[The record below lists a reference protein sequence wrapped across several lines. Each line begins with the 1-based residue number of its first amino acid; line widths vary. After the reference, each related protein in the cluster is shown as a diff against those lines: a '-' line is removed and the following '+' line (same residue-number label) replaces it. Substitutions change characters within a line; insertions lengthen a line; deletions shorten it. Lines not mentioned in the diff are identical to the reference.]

1 VGHGVPSYPDGAH
14 VFLSTIDD
22 VGRSGQDSFP
32 SGRRGL
38 TRRPLHPYEGVGR
51 SHPQLPGATPGGRLL
66 TGDLLDFLEGCDRRP
81 RGPTR
86 EGRAR
91 QSSLA
96 GVRRGGAL
104 SQVSSVV
111 GPLLQGSGVKRDG
124 VLLEEVGR
132 FLHAGLL
139 GPFGRYPRPDCFV
152 PSYVI
157 SWFSYSGKPNL
168 GYLLPSSLIVAPD
181 PPRGCL
187 EPRGGGVPFPQWAH
201 RWRTQIVCP
210 LSCLWVCAS
219 APTRSSPRAS
229 ERIRDSLR
237 GFCGQLRFLDVTGCC
252 GVWSNGCA

>member
-1 VGHGVPSYPDGAH
+1 MGHGVPSYPDGAH
-14 VFLSTIDD
+14 VFLSTIDE

-38 TRRPLHPYEGVGR
+38 TRRPLRPYEGVGR
-51 SHPQLPGATPGGRLL
+51 SRPQLPGATPGGRLL

-81 RGPTR
+81 SGPTR

-111 GPLLQGSGVKRDG
+111 GPLLRGSGVKRDG

-132 FLHAGLL
+132 FLHAGLP
-139 GPFGRYPRPDCFV
+139 GPFGRYPRRDCFV

-168 GYLLPSSLIVAPD
+168 GYLLPSSPIVAPD

-187 EPRGGGVPFPQWAH
+187 EPRGGESHFRNGRITVE
-201 RWRTQIVCP
+201 RK
-210 LSCLWVCAS
+210 LSVLCHAC
-219 APTRSSPRAS
+219 
-229 ERIRDSLR
+229 
-237 GFCGQLRFLDVTGCC
+237 
-252 GVWSNGCA
+252 GCARAHPLGLAPEPLNESEIRSEGSADNFDFLT